1 MALPSSGQISFADLQ
16 AEYGGTNPI
25 SLSEFRGSNYNNARK
40 NSGPNYQIREVSYNS
55 SNNKLQLNGSD
66 IDFININTDSK
77 LVLVLR
83 SGTWNDGNLYFSSTT
98 TPGNNNLLNTGTTN
112 NAAGVDSLMIIDGA
126 DSSPTFTLVDLD
138 TYGNLGGMPDN
149 TWTLNYMDSTHAA
162 SSLTAIYLKS
172 AALFSTATGTFN
184 NGTDTLHILNADGS
198 VFLSIDSSVD
208 SLNVTNGRAVFY
220 LLFTGDFAALS
231 GSASYNTA
239 NAAATTVDE
248 HREALFNYVHPIHP
262 KSSWPVNTLKVNTSL
277 PFVSSTL
284 GTRVGYLKSNST
296 TNSTAV
302 NINIVTDPG
311 NTTTAVDYL
320 YGKARFSFSD
330 AGAFVGG
337 SVNTK
342 IASQSNILNQ
352 ENGVIIPNGQSVD
365 FAHVMTALPTIASG
379 GTWHYYY
386 LNMWDA
392 AWDATNK
399 VFTFDNQRNLAW
411 TNNTGYTNGSGT
423 YLGGSGQ
430 ANNATNVANVIASS
444 AGYNTAR
451 APNYAGTS
459 ENVTLQMSNS
469 GSTLNHT
476 FTNNTGGYVLLYKYT
491 MSNSSGFPT
500 GSNNRLPSLL
510 WVDSGGSFTNS
521 HTVNSTGCFN
531 AFTRQ
536 NFGFPTWLRIDYYFT
551 PASGGGETNL
561 GYNNFLFDDGTSQTD
576 ALNKIKS
583 IVEGYWHDALDT
595 GEEYPFMRCDVNA
608 DSVDFRWYTPGVL
621 RIVPQ
626 YYRYGYN
633 QGGAGGTAYPSTADS
648 VLQGHSNYNFANFKS
663 NELTTIA
670 SYNGNVKRQT
680 QNMSL
685 SDYYNGRGDL
695 TLGSG

>member
-16 AEYGGTNPI
+16 SEYGGTNPI

-112 NAAGVDSLMIIDGA
+112 NAAGVDSLMIIDGTDA
-126 DSSPTFTLVDLD
+126 GFT
-138 TYGNLGGMPDN
+138 
-149 TWTLNYMDSTHAA
+149 
-162 SSLTAIYLKS
+162 
-172 AALFSTATGTFN
+172 
-184 NGTDTLHILNADGS
+184 
-198 VFLSIDSSVD
+198 
-208 SLNVTNGRAVFY
+208 
-220 LLFTGDFAALS
+220 
-231 GSASYNTA
+231 
-239 NAAATTVDE
+239 
-248 HREALFNYVHPIHP
+248 
-262 KSSWPVNTLKVNTSL
+262 
-277 PFVSSTL
+277 SSTL

-296 TNSTAV
+296 TDSTAV

-500 GSNNRLPSLL
+500 GSNNRLASLL

-680 QNMSL
+680 LNMSL